1 MQSDAAHML
10 SIILPLTYL
19 PTCTLQADYEQH
31 KTRTEQQAAEQQQ
44 ALAAHREQYRAEMDA
59 AKEQA
64 EERAAVQELNFNTQV
79 SLGTCTLGVH
89 CMCTA
94 CALHVH
100 CMCTALH
107 VHVHSITATPC
118 FR

>member
-10 SIILPLTYL
+10 SIVLPLTYL

-44 ALAAHREQYRAEMDA
+44 ALAAHREQYRADMDA

-100 CMCTALH
+100 
-107 VHVHSITATPC
+107 VHSITATPC